1 MNSCVD
7 YACMS
12 IVYFIE
18 AVWNNIIAHTYNLI
32 LYLSLMEKTLELCC
46 DLPKLVLLIFLT
58 PDQEIDA

>member
-1 MNSCVD
+1 
-7 YACMS
+7 MS